1 MDLFLNLDT
10 EYITR
15 SRRDSGSNTELR
27 LNQGDNRRVR
37 LFLTKNVSGPTLIEF
52 VTIPT
57 PYTLIQLAGR
67 KLDDLEADELF
78 NASVWTEETVTLDE
92 GTDDEIEVTCFTTML
107 STRTEEIDAVLG
119 SGESALQE
127 VDILWSFTFTDGDEA
142 EWTVVP
148 RGTGKIFRDIRR
160 GGATPTNLPPDYP
173 DANQIAPITGTN
185 FRFLNDGGYKLQIKN
200 TTTNTWHTVNISG
213 ASGSEVL
220 ELATGV

>member
-10 EYITR
+10 EYVTR

-37 LFLTKNVSGPTLIEF
+37 LFFTKNVTGPSLIEF

-67 KLDDLEADELF
+67 KASDLEEDELF
-78 NASVWTEETVTLDE
+78 NASDWTEETVTLDE
-92 GTDDEIEVTCFTTML
+92 GTDDELEVTCFTAML
-107 STRTEEIDAVLG
+107 STRTDPIDDLLG
-119 SGESALQE
+119 TGETALQE
-127 VDILWSFTFTDGDEA
+127 VDIFWSVTITDGDEA

-148 RGTGKIFRDIRR
+148 RGTGKIFRDLRR
-160 GGATPTNLPPDYP
+160 GGTTPTNLPPDYP
-173 DANQIAPITGTN
+173 AANQIAPKTGVN
-185 FRFLNDGGYKLQIKN
+185 FRFVNDSGYKLQIKN
-200 TTTNTWHTVNISG
+200 TTTNTWHTVNVTG